1 MRSYA
6 LTKASTVGPI
16 ADMVAASGGS
26 IARVF
31 QKAEL
36 PLTLLE
42 QPQRLILLRDQFR
55 LLETAARAI
64 GDHSL
69 AVRLSTQAG
78 IPGLGAYGAHLITLP
93 TLGDA
98 LLESSRSLASLLQG
112 ATRIDLHVEGRWAKW
127 SYRITR
133 NLGLGQQKNE
143 MLAIGYMLALV
154 RYFVGPKWTPDRVEI
169 SGRFDGRREIED
181 VVAGDVVAGERAGV
195 VFPAALLA
203 CPNPCPLGREEPD
216 YPEVPAET
224 ELAEVVRHIVLLQ
237 LDQGDA
243 GIDSVAK
250 RLGLSRRTLQ
260 RRLSEQ
266 GMSFERLAQRA
277 LRDQANDLLK
287 ESDMPI
293 TDIALELGY
302 SDPAHFTRA
311 FRRWTGETPQAW
323 RRRLIGN
330 GAIGEA

>member
-55 LLETAARAI
+55 LLETAARTI

-69 AVRLSTQAG
+69 AVRLSTEAG

-98 LLESSRSLASLLQG
+98 IAESSRSLASLLQG
-112 ATRIDLHVEGRWAKW
+112 ATTIALTVQGRWAKW
-127 SYRITR
+127 TYCVTK

-154 RYFVGPKWTPDRVEI
+154 RHFAGPKWTPHRVEVAG
-169 SGRFDGRREIED
+169 SFDGRREIEQ
-181 VVAGDVVAGERAGV
+181 VVSGDVVSGERAGV
-195 VFPAALLA
+195 VFPVSLLGL
-203 CPNPCPLGREEPD
+203 PNPRPPQADEPD
-216 YPEVPAET
+216 YPAVPAET
-224 ELAEVVRHIVLLQ
+224 ELSAVVRHILLLQ

-243 GIDSVAK
+243 GIDGVAR

-266 GMSFERLAQRA
+266 GMSFEDLAQRT
-277 LRDQANDLLK
+277 LRDRARDLLR
-287 ESDMPI
+287 EPDISI
-293 TDIALELGY
+293 TDIAFELGY

-311 FRRWTGETPQAW
+311 FRRWTGETPVGW
-323 RRRLIGN
+323 RRRIVS
-330 GAIGEA
+330 

>member
-16 ADMVAASGGS
+16 ADIVAASGGS
-26 IARVF
+26 IVSVF

-42 QPQRLILLRDQFR
+42 QPHRLILLRDQFR
-55 LLETAARAI
+55 LLETAARSI

-69 AVRLSTQAG
+69 AVRLSTEAG

-98 LLESSRSLASLLQG
+98 ILESSRSLASLLQG
-112 ATRIDLHVEGRWAKW
+112 ATTIALTVEGRWAKW
-127 SYRITR
+127 TYCVTK

-143 MLAIGYMLALV
+143 MLAIGYMIALL
-154 RYFVGPKWTPDRVEI
+154 RYFAGPKWTPHRVEVA
-169 SGRFDGRREIED
+169 GRFDGRRQIED
-181 VVAGDVVAGERAGV
+181 VVAGDVVSGDRAAV
-195 VFPAALLA
+195 VFPAGLLEL
-203 CPNPCPLGREEPD
+203 PNPRPPQDREPD
-216 YPEVPAET
+216 YPAVPPET
-224 ELAEVVRHIVLLQ
+224 ELAAVVRHILLLQ

-243 GIDSVAK
+243 GIDRVAG

-266 GMSFERLAQRA
+266 GMSFEALAQRTLLDEA
-277 LRDQANDLLK
+277 RDRLREVNV
-287 ESDMPI
+287 PI
-293 TDIALELGY
+293 TEIAYELGY

-311 FRRWTGETPQAW
+311 FRRWTGESPLSW
-323 RRRLIGN
+323 RRRLTQ
-330 GAIGEA
+330 

>member
-16 ADMVAASGGS
+16 ADIVAASGGS
-26 IARVF
+26 IANVF

-55 LLETAARAI
+55 LLETAARSI

-69 AVRLSTQAG
+69 AVRLSTEAG

-98 LLESSRSLASLLQG
+98 ILESSRSLAILLQG
-112 ATRIDLHVEGRWAKW
+112 ATTIALAVEGRWAKW
-127 SYRITR
+127 TYCVTE

-154 RYFVGPKWTPDRVEI
+154 RYFAGPKWTPDRVEVA
-169 SGRFDGRREIED
+169 GHFDGRREIED
-181 VVAGDVVAGERAGV
+181 VVAGDVVTGERAGL
-195 VFPAALLA
+195 VFPATLLSL
-203 CPNPCPLGREEPD
+203 PNPRPPGSEEPD
-216 YPEVPAET
+216 YPSVPAET
-224 ELAEVVRHIVLLQ
+224 ELAEVVRHILLLQ

-243 GIDSVAK
+243 GIDSVAR

-260 RRLSEQ
+260 RHLSEQ
-266 GMSFERLAQRA
+266 GISFEALAQKT
-277 LRDQANDLLK
+277 LRDQASDLLK
-287 ESDMPI
+287 KPHIPI
-293 TDIALELGY
+293 TDIAYELGY

-311 FRRWTGETPQAW
+311 FRRWMGETPQSW
-323 RRRLIGN
+323 RRRLSQ
-330 GAIGEA
+330 